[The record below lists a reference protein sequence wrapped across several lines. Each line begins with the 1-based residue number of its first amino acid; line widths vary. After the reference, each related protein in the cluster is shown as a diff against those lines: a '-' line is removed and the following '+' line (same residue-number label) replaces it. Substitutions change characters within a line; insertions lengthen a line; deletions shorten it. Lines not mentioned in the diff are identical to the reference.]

1 MVKIGEIGQYQSK
14 LVKICQNKSKR
25 SNMSKLGKISSES
38 ISIPNGSEKNGK
50 SEEEEEESY
59 LYRNLLRLVSI

>member
-1 MVKIGEIGQYQSK
+1 
-14 LVKICQNKSKR
+14 
-25 SNMSKLGKISSES
+25 MSKLGKISSES